1 MSKYDWQLSPG
12 SPLCVYS
19 EPLYRTGRAIIQNL
33 TDETPEMVVAALEAL
48 AQYHAELAS
57 KLKRHP
63 MHYGALVGSH
73 RCLESVYQE
82 AVALLRGL
90 SATFAHPPAPPA
102 RTQPPRSP
110 DAVVNDIGSLADEV
124 KRPGDTYLGEERGD
138 NTASGESR

>member
-33 TDETPEMVVAALEAL
+33 TGETPDMVVAALDAL

-57 KLKRHP
+57 KLKQHP

-90 SATFAHPPAPPA
+90 AATFAHPPAPPA
-102 RTQPPRSP
+102 RRQPPRSP
-110 DAVVNDIGSLADEV
+110 DEVVNDITSLVDEI
-124 KRPGDTYLGEERGD
+124 KRPEDTFLGEGRID
-138 NTASGESR
+138 DTAPGGSR